1 MSYTV
6 RWVNNAVYQLKAIV
20 DYIEPDSLAAS
31 NTILDEII
39 TFADSFSQM
48 PMRYPEC
55 KELPTKSKIYRNAI
69 YAKKYRIIFKV
80 TSSEV
85 VILGIIHTSRS
96 PSEIKKLRGL
106 K

>member
-1 MSYTV
+1 MSYAV
-6 RWVNNAVYQLKAIV
+6 RWVNNAVSQLKAII
-20 DYIEPDSLAAS
+20 DYIEPDSIAAS
-31 NTILDEII
+31 NAVIDEII
-39 TFADSFSQM
+39 TFADSFSEM
-48 PMRYPEC
+48 PMRHPEC

-69 YAKKYRIIFKV
+69 YNKKYRIIYKV